1 MGKAVQHGVPGGNAG
16 HGPAVIFLVQEEA
29 GLLAVFKIDV
39 VIHAVLADLCLG
51 GVGVGLTGQLE
62 PALVLLQP
70 LLGAEGFVIPLID
83 AVNGLAVGPQD
94 FRQDGEE
101 NGLELF
107 HPRAQGLGDEDI
119 VEAVYRQARKLVGLP
134 KDDPAGG
141 KIGGLQHG
149 LAVGPGVLHP
159 AAPEAGVKGIV
170 GVAGD
175 EPHPDLAVVG
185 DKARAEVSALGA
197 DHIGQ
202 GTVFRERLRR
212 GGNIVFVHPGV
223 AAHQQALGVFV
234 DLVDGIS
241 AFFHS
246 IDLFII
252 LKNCA
257 RISKNEMGETTMEI
271 ERKWMVNGWP
281 EQPLPLKEEFA
292 MRQGYI
298 SVRPTVRI
306 REEALTGGETK
317 YILCFKSGSGLA
329 REEIE
334 REIDK
339 ELFTRL
345 EEKIIGKPLIPKL
358 RRSYQLPDG
367 MVLEVNHVDEGQPT
381 EFWYA
386 EVEYP
391 TVEAA
396 RSWRPEAV
404 GLAAY
409 LNDDVTDQPGQSM
422 GAYWEQTRT

>member
-1 MGKAVQHGVPGGNAG
+1 
-16 HGPAVIFLVQEEA
+16 
-29 GLLAVFKIDV
+29 
-39 VIHAVLADLCLG
+39 
-51 GVGVGLTGQLE
+51 
-62 PALVLLQP
+62 
-70 LLGAEGFVIPLID
+70 
-83 AVNGLAVGPQD
+83 
-94 FRQDGEE
+94 
-101 NGLELF
+101 
-107 HPRAQGLGDEDI
+107 
-119 VEAVYRQARKLVGLP
+119 
-134 KDDPAGG
+134 
-141 KIGGLQHG
+141 
-149 LAVGPGVLHP
+149 
-159 AAPEAGVKGIV
+159 
-170 GVAGD
+170 
-175 EPHPDLAVVG
+175 
-185 DKARAEVSALGA
+185 
-197 DHIGQ
+197 
-202 GTVFRERLRR
+202 
-212 GGNIVFVHPGV
+212 
-223 AAHQQALGVFV
+223 
-234 DLVDGIS
+234 
-241 AFFHS
+241 
-246 IDLFII
+246 
-252 LKNCA
+252 
-257 RISKNEMGETTMEI
+257 MEI

-281 EQPLPLKEEFA
+281 EGENLPALPLKEEFA

-306 REEALTGGETK
+306 REEALKGGETA